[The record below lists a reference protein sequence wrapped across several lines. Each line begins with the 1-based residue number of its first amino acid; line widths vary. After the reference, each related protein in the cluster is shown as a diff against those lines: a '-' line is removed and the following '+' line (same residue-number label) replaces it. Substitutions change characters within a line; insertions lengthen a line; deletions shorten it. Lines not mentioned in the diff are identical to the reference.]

1 MPNILTSYLR
11 ELDERQADVT
21 EHHEITSHLGG
32 LAQQL
37 EAEQQLDL
45 GRRARIEQE
54 VLAASKRLDSGIGY
68 HISQTH
74 TAPDGSTQETGW
86 PDTSAYGPAEYEY
99 LTSRMQA
106 TSNLYLR
113 SEYGLFLYLRKKAG
127 RPEQVAALVQTLLQ
141 LSTHYFQRDTADP
154 TQHYTLHAVQAL
166 SLAFRI
172 ATSRQRD
179 PAVAAMLPVVVDAV
193 MAHHQAWDA
202 TRRATPMLL
211 GTFTTLVAEQPT
223 LFQRD
228 GYLDAFLKKNRQYID
243 ILGPQYRYG
252 AMELSQATAQ
262 LAKQTKRDVRPWQ
275 QLVAQQ
281 YELLSQEADSQGNS
295 AAVTFTQQALR
306 LYQELND
313 PGAVA
318 RLQRQYQD
326 WRSKFGLGQV
336 STPLPAEE
344 QQARLAAIMEHIEQ
358 GTPAELMTLM
368 TLTPMFP
375 TLAAV
380 RAYEQTT
387 HKSFL
392 DSLPITIQDKH
403 GNPVQQFHTEAEQ
416 QEFRVL
422 QAYGLLGQLATQS
435 LVKLMLE
442 AYKADKFSADGV
454 LQHLTPTWIGQPR
467 PIREHGR
474 ESSTQPL
481 RLLVPGIRALF
492 SELDAWRTGR
502 AEEPDFIA
510 ATDSLV
516 LKVEYLL
523 RYLCDLLGIPT
534 FRPKRDGVVHEKLL
548 DELLRDLSEDGR
560 LDVEDLFYIRFYL
573 QEKVGQNLRNRIA
586 HGLMDETEYGVENA
600 FLVLTMI
607 LKLANYEFRPSTHA

>member
-1 MPNILTSYLR
+1 MPNILASYLR

-32 LAQQL
+32 LAQEL

-45 GRRARIEQE
+45 ARNARIEQE

-68 HISQTH
+68 QISQTH
-74 TAPDGSTQETGW
+74 TAPDGSTQEVGW

-99 LTSRMQA
+99 LKSRIQA

-127 RPEQVAALVQTLLQ
+127 HPDQVAALVQTLLQ
-141 LSTHYFQRDTADP
+141 LSTHYFLRDDADP
-154 TQHYTLHAVQAL
+154 TLHYTLHAVQAL

-179 PAVAAMLPVVVDAV
+179 PAVAIVLPAVVDAI
-193 MAHHQAWDA
+193 MAHHEAWDA

-211 GTFTTLVAEQPT
+211 GTFTTLVAEQPA

-228 GYLDAFLKKNRQYID
+228 GYLDAFLKKNRQDID
-243 ILGPQYRYG
+243 ILGQQYRYG
-252 AMELSQATAQ
+252 AMELAQATAQ

-281 YELLSQEADSQGNS
+281 YELLSQEADNQGNS
-295 AAVTFTQQALR
+295 TAVTFTQQALR

-313 PGAVA
+313 SDAEA

-326 WRSKFGLGQV
+326 WRTKFGLAQV

-344 QQARLAAIMEHIEQ
+344 QQVRLAAIMEHVEQ
-358 GTPAELMTLM
+358 GTPADLLTVM

-375 TLAAV
+375 SLAAV

-387 HKSFL
+387 YKSFL
-392 DSLPITIQDKH
+392 DSLPITIQDKL
-403 GNPVQQFHTEAEQ
+403 GNPVQQFHTEAEK

-422 QAYGLLGQLATQS
+422 QAYGLLGN
-435 LVKLMLE
+435 
-442 AYKADKFSADGV
+442 
-454 LQHLTPTWIGQPR
+454 W
-467 PIREHGR
+467 
-474 ESSTQPL
+474 
-481 RLLVPGIRALF
+481 LLSP
-492 SELDAWRTGR
+492 W
-502 AEEPDFIA
+502 
-510 ATDSLV
+510 
-516 LKVEYLL
+516 
-523 RYLCDLLGIPT
+523 
-534 FRPKRDGVVHEKLL
+534 
-548 DELLRDLSEDGR
+548 
-560 LDVEDLFYIRFYL
+560 
-573 QEKVGQNLRNRIA
+573 
-586 HGLMDETEYGVENA
+586 
-600 FLVLTMI
+600 
-607 LKLANYEFRPSTHA
+607 